1 MSEPFDDFLGEALA
15 PPERDPDRAFVA
27 RVHAR
32 VLLHEAIR
40 AQRQS
45 ALQRLSLQLIALL
58 AVVAAFIL
66 LSQSPDVA
74 AFVAESPA
82 IVLTAL
88 IALFSMLIAVFA
100 SRAGSSSDSAA
111 MSAFSRV

>member
-1 MSEPFDDFLGEALA
+1 MSDPFDDFLGKALA

-27 RVHAR
+27 QVHAR

-40 AQRQS
+40 AQRQG
-45 ALQRLSLQLIALL
+45 ALQRLSLQLIALI
-58 AVVAAFIL
+58 AVVAAFVL

-82 IVLTAL
+82 IVLTFL
-88 IALFSMLIAVFA
+88 IALFSMLIALFA
-100 SRAGSSSDSAA
+100 SRAGSSSASAA
-111 MSAFSRV
+111 MVAFSRV

>member
-1 MSEPFDDFLGEALA
+1 MSDPFDDFVGKALA
-15 PPERDPDRAFVA
+15 PPERDSDHAFVA
-27 RVHAR
+27 QVHAR

-40 AQRQS
+40 AQRQG
-45 ALQRLSLQLIALL
+45 ALQRLSLQLIALI
-58 AVVAAFIL
+58 AVVAAFVL

-82 IVLTAL
+82 IVLTFL
-88 IALFSMLIAVFA
+88 ISLFSMLIAVFA

-111 MSAFSRV
+111 MVAFSRV

>member
-1 MSEPFDDFLGEALA
+1 MSDPFDDFLGKALV
-15 PPERDPDRAFVA
+15 PPERNPDRAFVA
-27 RVHAR
+27 QVHAR

-40 AQRQS
+40 AQRQG

-58 AVVAAFIL
+58 AVVAAFVL

>member
-1 MSEPFDDFLGEALA
+1 MSDPFDDFVGKALA

-40 AQRQS
+40 AQRQG
-45 ALQRLSLQLIALL
+45 ALQRLSLQLIALI
-58 AVVAAFIL
+58 AVVAAFVL

-82 IVLTAL
+82 IVLTFL
-88 IALFSMLIAVFA
+88 IALFSMLIALFA
-100 SRAGSSSDSAA
+100 SRAGSSSASAA
-111 MSAFSRV
+111 MVAFSRV

>member
-1 MSEPFDDFLGEALA
+1 MSDPFDDFLGKALA

-58 AVVAAFIL
+58 AVVAAFVL

-82 IVLTAL
+82 IVLTFL
-88 IALFSMLIAVFA
+88 IALFSMLIALFA
-100 SRAGSSSDSAA
+100 SRAGSSSASAA
-111 MSAFSRV
+111 MVAFSRV

>member
-1 MSEPFDDFLGEALA
+1 MNDPFDDFLGQALA

-27 RVHAR
+27 QVHAR

-40 AQRQS
+40 AQRRG

-58 AVVAAFIL
+58 AVVAAFVL
-66 LSQSPDVA
+66 LSRSPEVA

-88 IALFSMLIAVFA
+88 IALFSMLIGVFT
-100 SRAGSSSDSAA
+100 SRAGSRSGDAA
-111 MSAFSRV
+111 MDAFSRV